1 MPKAIS
7 MTLEGSKSGKISDG
21 AGGGESIGNLA
32 RTGDR
37 ADACYVTAYTDQV
50 VRPKDPQTGQPTG
63 NRIHQGLKVSKL
75 IDKTSP
81 ILRQAITPT
90 DAEVFTVE
98 LKFYRQPEG
107 GGAEEHYYTITAEEA
122 VIVDIVGI
130 TPNVNDKNFS
140 DYVDY
145 EEVTFTYKNITYK
158 HEVSTTE
165 STDDASAS

>member
-1 MPKAIS
+1 MPKAIA
-7 MTLEGSKSGKISDG
+7 MTLEASKSGKISDG
-21 AGGGESIGNLA
+21 AGKGESIGNLA
-32 RTGDR
+32 RSGDR
-37 ADACYVTAYTDQV
+37 GDACHVIGYTDQV

-81 ILRQAITPT
+81 ILRQAITPDNT
-90 DAEVFTVE
+90 ENFTVE

-107 GGAEEHYYTITAEEA
+107 GGAEEHYYTITAEDA

-130 TPNVNDKNFS
+130 TPNVNDRNFS

-145 EEVTFTYKNITYK
+145 EDVTFTYKKITYK

-165 STDDASAS
+165 STDDASAT